1 MITRVT
7 TSWGRHAA
15 SFPPKAAFTAATAAG
30 KGRDSTKS
38 EAREHKKEALALVG
52 CGKMGM
58 AMGRNLMRAGYPLF
72 VHDKHNAE
80 ATAKLVAEGA
90 TAVTDA
96 RELGTQARTI
106 VTMLPNDEVLHTVS
120 QEFLP
125 SLLPGALHIGC
136 STVSPFTSRTLALT
150 HTARGVSFVGAPVFA
165 RPDGF
170 EKRQAYFVVG
180 GTDSRAIE
188 EAQPILLST
197 GSQVFEFGNEDAGAG
212 SVVKLCGNFL
222 IASAIESI
230 GEALALAENQGLD
243 RVKVMKM
250 FSATIFDC
258 LIYEGYG
265 DRVSRRD
272 HRPGG
277 FALEQGHKDVSL
289 ILDTARRSK
298 VPMPFA
304 SLLQDRF
311 TSALN
316 QPCLGG
322 LDWSAIGIDISKN
335 AGENLVVE
343 AAGLKTQT
351 NNQARDKN
359 KLAKNK
365 SQTKNY

>member
-1 MITRVT
+1 
-7 TSWGRHAA
+7 
-15 SFPPKAAFTAATAAG
+15 
-30 KGRDSTKS
+30 
-38 EAREHKKEALALVG
+38 
-52 CGKMGM
+52 
-58 AMGRNLMRAGYPLF
+58 
-72 VHDKHNAE
+72 
-80 ATAKLVAEGA
+80 
-90 TAVTDA
+90 
-96 RELGTQARTI
+96 
-106 VTMLPNDEVLHTVS
+106 ML
-120 QEFLP
+120 
-125 SLLPGALHIGC
+125 LLP
-136 STVSPFTSRTLALT
+136 TSHTLI
-150 HTARGVSFVGAPVFA
+150 HS
-165 RPDGF
+165 
-170 EKRQAYFVVG
+170 
-180 GTDSRAIE
+180 
-188 EAQPILLST
+188 
-197 GSQVFEFGNEDAGAG
+197 
-212 SVVKLCGNFL
+212 
-222 IASAIESI
+222 
-230 GEALALAENQGLD
+230 
-243 RVKVMKM
+243 
-250 FSATIFDC
+250 
-258 LIYEGYG
+258 YG